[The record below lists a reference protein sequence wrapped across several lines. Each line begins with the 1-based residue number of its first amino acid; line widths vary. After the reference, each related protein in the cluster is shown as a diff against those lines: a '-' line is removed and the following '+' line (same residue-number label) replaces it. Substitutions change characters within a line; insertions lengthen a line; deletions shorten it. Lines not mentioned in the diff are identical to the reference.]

1 MILLTERY
9 IPFKLLREG
18 MVTLN
23 KNLGTIFN
31 TQKFSIHDG
40 SGIRTLIFMKGCPL
54 RCLWCSNPESQA
66 LGLEIMD
73 VKSNCIKCGKCAALC
88 EYNAIDFKTFDIDR
102 GICTKCGKCAE
113 KCYAN
118 AKKITGKQVS
128 VRELMELIE
137 KDRVFYRNSAGGVT
151 IGGGEPTMQALF
163 VEELLRE
170 CKKRNIHTA
179 IETCGYGYW
188 SKIQGIFDYTDQ
200 VFFDLKMMDAK
211 EHEVMTGHSN
221 KRILQNAE
229 NVAKKNI
236 ETTFRI
242 PLIPGYNDKVD
253 NIRETGKFVKKISDY
268 NDKISIEILPYH
280 DLGKDKY
287 QWLGVQCH
295 LKEVKKDEKENIET
309 CRKILAEEGC
319 TVV

>member
-1 MILLTERY
+1 M
-9 IPFKLLREG
+9 
-18 MVTLN
+18 N
-23 KNLGTIFN
+23 KNLGIIFN

-66 LGLEIMD
+66 SGLEIMD

-88 EYNAIDFKTFDIDR
+88 VYGAIDFKTLDIDR
-102 GICTKCGKCAE
+102 LLCTKCGKCAE

-137 KDRVFYRNSAGGVT
+137 KDRIFYRNSEGGVT
-151 IGGGEPTMQALF
+151 IGGGEPTMQPLF

-179 IETCGYGYW
+179 IETCGYGNW

-200 VFFDLKMMDAK
+200 VFFDLKMMDYK
-211 EHEVMTGHSN
+211 EHERLTGCTN
-221 KRILQNAE
+221 KLILQNAE
-229 NVAKKNI
+229 NVAKRNLKI
-236 ETTFRI
+236 TFRI
-242 PLIPGYNDKVD
+242 PLIPGYNDKEHNV
-253 NIRETGKFVKKISDY
+253 RETGEFVKKLSDY
-268 NDKISIEILPYH
+268 NDKLSVEILPYH

-287 QWLGVQCH
+287 QWLGMECK
-295 LKEVKKDEKENIET
+295 LRDIKKIESERVEKSK
-309 CRKILAEEGC
+309 KILLEEGC